1 MGAHLTTYVALLRAV
16 NVGGTGKLPMAN
28 FRALL
33 QDLGYRNVATY
44 IQSGNAVFDAPG
56 SAATVAKAIAKALEK
71 HLSGPA
77 GVLVRTHAL
86 LDQLIADN
94 PFAAEA
100 AADGTKVHAAFLSAV
115 PPASAAEGLDRI
127 ATQYPSRRDRWH
139 LRGDTLYLH
148 MPDGAGHTKFTGKSL
163 DRALGC
169 IATGR
174 NWNTVMKLHAMSLR

>member
-1 MGAHLTTYVALLRAV
+1 MTTYIALLRAV
-16 NVGGTGKLPMAN
+16 NVGGTGKLPMAD

-33 QDLGYRNVATY
+33 QDLGYCNVETY

-56 SAATVAKAIAKALEK
+56 STATVAKAIAKALEK

-77 GVLVRTHAL
+77 GVLVRTHGQL
-86 LDQLIADN
+86 GELIAAN

-100 AADGTKVHAAFLSAV
+100 AADGTKVHVAFLSAL
-115 PPASAAEGLDRI
+115 PPASASEELDRI
-127 ATQYPSRRDRWH
+127 VAKNPLRRDRWH
-139 LRGDTLYLH
+139 LGGDTLYLH
-148 MPDGAGHTKFTGKSL
+148 LPDGAADTKFTGKSL

-169 IATGR
+169 IATAR